1 MGLQDI
7 YKRHNKTL
15 LLYHLVFPA
24 KYRREVFTD
33 EVEESLKIVCV
44 GISLRYEI
52 NFIEIGM
59 EADHVHFLVQS
70 VPIMPVS
77 KIVVTIKSI
86 TAKEIFRL
94 HNEVKDKL
102 WGGNLWTSGYYANTV
117 GQYASKDVIQKY
129 IAEQGHVQTEYKK
142 IYDGQ
147 LRFDF

>member
-59 EADHVHFLVQS
+59 EADHVHFLLQS

-142 IYDGQ
+142 IFDGQ